1 MKGQEWSA
9 IFVATTAFY
18 ELIFAQA
25 GHSIAWEV
33 VQRLNGRIS
42 RLRALTLSAKD
53 RSTSG
58 LAHMT
63 AIADAVLSEDARG
76 AREAVKAHIKEAS
89 KIAQA
94 VLAKETHND

>member
-1 MKGQEWSA
+1 MAG
-9 IFVATTAFY
+9 TAG
-18 ELIFAQA
+18 EERIGAGG
-25 GHSIAWEV
+25 GHSIAGEV
-33 VQRLNGRIS
+33 VQRLNGRSS
-42 RLRALTLSAKD
+42 RLRARTLSAKG

-76 AREAVKAHIKEAS
+76 AREAVKAHIKEAA

-94 VLAKETHND
+94 VLAKEAHND